1 MNNYDTIHTDE
12 EYDLHQL
19 EGLRKAID
27 LLVHLE
33 QTEDEDSVSLNDART
48 AVRRRVKGLAI
59 DIGIYKEFIN
69 GIQ

>member
-1 MNNYDTIHTDE
+1 MNYDTVHTDE
-12 EYDLHQL
+12 EYDLYQL

-27 LLVHLE
+27 LLIHLE
-33 QTEDEDSVSLNDART
+33 QTEDEDSVPLNDART
-48 AVRRRVKGLAI
+48 GVRRRVKGLAI